1 MSGEN
6 RKNKQKATPK
16 VAKAKK
22 MLTLKQA
29 RFAAALM
36 KARTKREAAIIA
48 GYSRKNIDQS
58 ANQAYNAILT
68 KAPEAMG
75 QAGLPLQAI
84 IEKHLVPLLHA
95 TEFKFAQHKGQF
107 TDFVEVADS
116 AIRLGAVEK
125 AFRLLGAYPAGDPVL
140 AAKST
145 VDVIICDLPDTKYD
159 VEPIDVKPTVRPPQ
173 RQLVAAT
180 QEPAPKKDPRPKD

>member
-1 MSGEN
+1 MSWEN
-6 RKNKQKATPK
+6 RKNKQTATPK
-16 VAKAKK
+16 IAKAKN

-58 ANQAYNAILT
+58 ANQAYNSILI

-75 QAGLPLQAI
+75 QAGLLLPAI
-84 IEKHLVPLLHA
+84 IEKYLVPLLHA
-95 TEFKFAQHKGQF
+95 TKVKLAQHKGQI
-107 TDFVEVADS
+107 TDFVELDDGTT
-116 AIRLGAVEK
+116 RLK
-125 AFRLLGAYPAGDPVL
+125 ATDLVFRLLDAYPPKDPVL

-145 VDVIICDLPDTKYD
+145 VDVIIADMPRPKYD
-159 VEPIDVKPTVRPPQ
+159 VEPIDIMPTRPPQ

-180 QEPAPKKDPRPKD
+180 KVQAPDGT